1 VLVLAGLAAALAGI
15 GAGQCVAGALA
26 VAGFCRRP
34 LAPVEPGPPV
44 TVLKPLHGDEPLL
57 DAALGSVCRQDYAA
71 FQVVFGVQDT
81 ADPAIRAVRRL
92 QSRFPGRDLALVV
105 DPTQHG
111 PNRKVGNLINMMRV
125 ARHDILVIADSDLHC
140 APDYLS
146 RIVAALRTQ
155 GTGLVT
161 TLYAGLPAGTMPSAR
176 LGATQITHAFLPGAL
191 LARAMGR
198 QDCLGATMALR
209 RETLAAIGGLEA
221 LLGHLAD
228 DNALGRKVAGL
239 GLAVRLADTV
249 PLTTVPEPSFAA
261 LFRHELRW
269 ARTIRALVPAGFA
282 ASALQYP
289 IAWALLSM
297 VLSAGAA
304 WAWTVLLAAWSVR
317 AAAAWAVDRA
327 LSRRLPLPREPA
339 VAAPIWLLPLR
350 DLMSLAVMAAS
361 YAGLEVDW
369 RGHRM
374 HADGPAPASSVAA
387 PSVKD

>member
-1 VLVLAGLAAALAGI
+1 MLALAGLAAALAVI
-15 GAGQCVAGALA
+15 GAGQCAAGALA
-26 VAGFCRRP
+26 VVRFCRRP
-34 LAPVEPGPPV
+34 RAPAEPGPPV

-57 DAALGSVCRQDYAA
+57 DAALGSVCRQDYPA
-71 FQVVFGVQDT
+71 FQVVFGVQDA
-81 ADPAIRAVRRL
+81 ADPAIRVVRRL
-92 QSRFPGRDLALVV
+92 QARFPGRDLALVV

-111 PNRKVGNLINMMRV
+111 PNRKVANLINMMRA

-140 APDYLS
+140 APDYVS
-146 RIVAALRTQ
+146 RLVAALRAP

-161 TLYAGLPAGTMPSAR
+161 TLYAGLPATPALPAR

-198 QDCLGATMALR
+198 RDCLGATMALR
-209 RETLAAIGGLEA
+209 RETLAAIGGLAA
-221 LLGHLAD
+221 LVGHLAD

-249 PLTTVPEPSFAA
+249 PLTTVPEASFVA

-289 IAWALLSM
+289 IAWALLALL
-297 VLSAGAA
+297 LSAGAV
-304 WAWTVLLAAWSVR
+304 WAWMVLAAAWVAR
-317 AAAAWAVDRA
+317 AASAWAVDRA
-327 LSRRLPLPREPA
+327 LGRWLPREPA
-339 VAAPIWLLPLR
+339 ITAPTWLLPLR
-350 DLMSLAVMAAS
+350 DLMSVVVMAAS
-361 YAGLEVDW
+361 YAGLEVEW

>member
-1 VLVLAGLAAALAGI
+1 MLALAGLAAALAGI
-15 GAGQCVAGALA
+15 GAGQCAAGAA
-26 VAGFCRRP
+26 AAIRFCRRP
-34 LAPVEPGPPV
+34 LAPAQPGPPV

-57 DAALGSVCRQDYAA
+57 DAALGSVCRQDYAE
-71 FQVVFGVQDT
+71 FQVVFGVQDE

-111 PNRKVGNLINMMRV
+111 ANRKVGNLINMLRV
-125 ARHDILVIADSDLHC
+125 ARHDFLVIADSDLQC

-146 RIVAALRTQ
+146 RIVAALRTE

-161 TLYAGLPAGTMPSAR
+161 TLYAGLPAGPLLPAR

-221 LLGHLAD
+221 LVGHLAD

-249 PLTTVPEPSFAA
+249 PLTTVPEATFAA

-289 IAWALLSM
+289 IAWALLS
-297 VLSAGAA
+297 VLLSVGAVWA
-304 WAWTVLLAAWSVR
+304 WAVVLAAWVVR
-317 AAAAWAVDRA
+317 AASAWTIDRA
-327 LSRRLPLPREPA
+327 LARRLPRDPA

-374 HADGPAPASSVAA
+374 RADGPASPMAA
-387 PSVKD
+387 SVKD